1 MNENN
6 NINNNLNNDNKSKTT
21 WKDVLLYVIMIIII
35 IIIILLMCKYC
46 QLTKANKQHVIKPTT
61 SAQTTTINTT
71 TELITETTTTIPT
84 SEAVTEATTR
94 LTTKKTNYDVPNTTV
109 NRQTTSKVTQ
119 GTIQRPT
126 TNRPTTNRPTTTT
139 IKKDVYTYKYQIQT
153 SETKSFY
160 ILKNGVR
167 MNAYILV
174 FDNNNNP
181 ITFSNNG
188 VGSGLTMVNSN
199 IDLGKCP
206 TIKFRVCDP
215 QGLNCG
221 ETFTASC

>member
-61 SAQTTTINTT
+61 FAQTTTMTTT

-84 SEAVTEATTR
+84 SEAVTETTTR
-94 LTTKKTNYDVPNTTV
+94 LTTKKTNYDVPNTTI
-109 NRQTTSKVTQ
+109 NRPTTSKVTQ
-119 GTIQRPT
+119 GTTQRPT
-126 TNRPTTNRPTTTT
+126 TNQPTTTT

>member
-6 NINNNLNNDNKSKTT
+6 NLNNNVNNNSQPKTT
-21 WKDVLLYVIMIIII
+21 WKDVLLYVIMVVIIV
-35 IIIILLMCKYC
+35 IIILLMCKYC
-46 QLTKANKQHVIKPTT
+46 QLTKANNQHVIKPTT
-61 SAQTTTINTT
+61 TAQTTTETT
-71 TELITETTTTIPT
+71 TIELITETTTTIPT
-84 SEAVTEATTR
+84 SEAVTETTTR
-94 LTTKKTNYDVPNTTV
+94 LTTKKTNYDVPNTPVT
-109 NRQTTSKVTQ
+109 NTTTTRATQ
-119 GTIQRPT
+119 GTTQRPT
-126 TNRPTTNRPTTTT
+126 TTTTTTTT

-206 TIKFRVCDP
+206 TIRFRVCNP
-215 QGLNCG
+215 QGLECG
-221 ETFTASC
+221 EIFTASC

>member
-1 MNENN
+1 MKENN

-61 SAQTTTINTT
+61 SAQTTT

-84 SEAVTEATTR
+84 SEAVTETTTR

-109 NRQTTSKVTQ
+109 NRPTTSKVTQ
-119 GTIQRPT
+119 GTTQRPT
-126 TNRPTTNRPTTTT
+126 TNHPTTTT

>member
-1 MNENN
+1 
-6 NINNNLNNDNKSKTT
+6 
-21 WKDVLLYVIMIIII
+21 
-35 IIIILLMCKYC
+35 
-46 QLTKANKQHVIKPTT
+46 
-61 SAQTTTINTT
+61 
-71 TELITETTTTIPT
+71 
-84 SEAVTEATTR
+84 
-94 LTTKKTNYDVPNTTV
+94 
-109 NRQTTSKVTQ
+109 
-119 GTIQRPT
+119 
-126 TNRPTTNRPTTTT
+126 
-139 IKKDVYTYKYQIQT
+139 
-153 SETKSFY
+153 
-160 ILKNGVR
+160 

-221 ETFTASC
+221 ATFTASC

>member
-1 MNENN
+1 M
-6 NINNNLNNDNKSKTT
+6 T
-21 WKDVLLYVIMIIII
+21 
-35 IIIILLMCKYC
+35 
-46 QLTKANKQHVIKPTT
+46 
-61 SAQTTTINTT
+61 TT

-84 SEAVTEATTR
+84 SEAVTETTTR
-94 LTTKKTNYDVPNTTV
+94 LTTKKTNYDVPNTTI
-109 NRQTTSKVTQ
+109 NRPTTSKVTQ
-119 GTIQRPT
+119 GTTQRPT
-126 TNRPTTNRPTTTT
+126 TNQPTTTT

-167 MNAYILV
+167 MNEYILV

>member
-6 NINNNLNNDNKSKTT
+6 NINNNLNNNNKSKTT
-21 WKDVLLYVIMIIII
+21 WKDVLLYV
-35 IIIILLMCKYC
+35 IILLMCKYC

-61 SAQTTTINTT
+61 SAQTTTMTTT

-84 SEAVTEATTR
+84 SEAVTETTTR

-109 NRQTTSKVTQ
+109 NRPTTSKVTQ
-119 GTIQRPT
+119 GTTQRPT
-126 TNRPTTNRPTTTT
+126 TNQPTTTT